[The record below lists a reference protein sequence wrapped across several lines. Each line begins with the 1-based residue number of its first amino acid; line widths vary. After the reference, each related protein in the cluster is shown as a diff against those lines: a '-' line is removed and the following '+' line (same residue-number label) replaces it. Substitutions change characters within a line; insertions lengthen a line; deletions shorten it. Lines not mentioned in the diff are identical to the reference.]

1 MTGIRQGLKAAR
13 RSQRDDLHFAMLA
26 AIEAYSQLTDV
37 VSRITAPDST
47 AQCDTSSACAPA
59 HVSPSRLGN
68 QKTPILLA
76 IRRQKRVA
84 P

>member
-1 MTGIRQGLKAAR
+1 MTGIHQGLEAAHS
-13 RSQRDDLHFAMLA
+13 SQRDDLHFAMLA
-26 AIEAYSQLTDV
+26 AKDRCPQPHHRAGLNGTMRHEQRT
-37 VSRITAPDST
+37 RG
-47 AQCDTSSACAPA
+47 A